1 MSGMRGTDPHAP
13 VMVRRRAGCHGNTQ
27 PPQEADPAEG
37 LLTVF
42 LINCGVTDHPATW
55 QLKTAHLT
63 ISHCLPWGRTQH
75 SFALPTLSSRCHQG
89 RVSSEGSVGEG
100 SAVELMKLLAEFSS
114 PRSVGRG
121 PQFFAG
127 HWLEA
132 ALSTLPLGHP
142 VIRSCLPHQS
152 LQRNKLLPSWEPP
165 CFVI

>member
-13 VMVRRRAGCHGNTQ
+13 VMVWRRAGCHGNTQ

-132 ALSTLPLGHP
+132 ALSTLPLSHP

>member
-13 VMVRRRAGCHGNTQ
+13 VMVWRRAGCHGNTQ

>member
-1 MSGMRGTDPHAP
+1 MRGTDPHAP
-13 VMVRRRAGCHGNTQ
+13 VMVWRRAGCHGNTQ

-132 ALSTLPLGHP
+132 ALSTLPLSHP

>member
-1 MSGMRGTDPHAP
+1 MRGTDPHAP
-13 VMVRRRAGCHGNTQ
+13 VMVWRRAGCHGNTQ

-100 SAVELMKLLAEFSS
+100 SAVKLMKLLAEFSS

-132 ALSTLPLGHP
+132 ALSTLPLSHP